1 MEKYEKINSI
11 SLNEAKNLLSKDLA
25 YLTLK
30 NGEIVAVKGVDNSK
44 FDKKKR
50 GYENWNQSQNIAI
63 HNISNISN
71 ERKFPY
77 EPKKIIKEKKNMN
90 VRNSKQL
97 NLKNKLNVK
106 NNIKYQNNNQ
116 NNNYYNYTKN
126 KSQMNKPIKT
136 NKTFNKG
143 NHFFSP
149 NTYSFNNCSFYE
161 SNNEEH
167 HLGTRLRHNNIVNNF
182 ENNITPYNLKNQNGQ
197 SLKNYTICK
206 INLNDNNSFINGNK
220 SSILGADSMNY
231 EIIPL
236 KRNNENLTINKSIS
250 YSDIQ
255 KKAFNRPTRIFD
267 GFPNRLMNNNNG
279 INSDRSGKNIF
290 RIIKNRDNHT
300 RTNTDSNVVNSIHS
314 KYELK
319 RKSPT
324 SQFFTRSINNYN
336 NSLNKYLIKSNR
348 NNQGTSNN
356 FTYIEI
362 YNLNNEEN

>member
-1 MEKYEKINSI
+1 MQNEFNTGYQYNRCISRGICSINPATASLQEVIIGYLKI
-11 SLNEAKNLLSKDLA
+11 AA
-25 YLTLK
+25 FYGLK
-30 NGEIVAVKGVDNSK
+30 LQEFNVN
-44 FDKKKR
+44 DKKIT
-50 GYENWNQSQNIAI
+50 NLILNT
-63 HNISNISN
+63 IS
-71 ERKFPY
+71 
-77 EPKKIIKEKKNMN
+77 
-90 VRNSKQL
+90 
-97 NLKNKLNVK
+97 
-106 NNIKYQNNNQ
+106 
-116 NNNYYNYTKN
+116 
-126 KSQMNKPIKT
+126 
-136 NKTFNKG
+136 
-143 NHFFSP
+143 
-149 NTYSFNNCSFYE
+149 
-161 SNNEEH
+161 
-167 HLGTRLRHNNIVNNF
+167 IV
-182 ENNITPYNLKNQNGQ
+182 
-197 SLKNYTICK
+197 
-206 INLNDNNSFINGNK
+206 
-220 SSILGADSMNY
+220 SSNY
-231 EIIPL
+231 EISEANFNMINSSFRTEIPRIIREYEDLCKKNNTSPDTLAYNTSFFEEHTLSEYIRLGEKEFL

-279 INSDRSGKNIF
+279 INSDSSGKNIF